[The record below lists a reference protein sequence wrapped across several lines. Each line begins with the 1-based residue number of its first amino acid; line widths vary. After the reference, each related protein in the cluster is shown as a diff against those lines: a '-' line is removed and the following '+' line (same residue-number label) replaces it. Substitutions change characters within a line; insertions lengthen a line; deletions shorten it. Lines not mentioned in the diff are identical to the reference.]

1 MAGERAILCVIHW
14 IESIRVTVHLL
25 LSLLR
30 FTVSKVSEPRRTS
43 DQWQALSSK
52 SSKVFLANPWIS
64 TLEDQFAR
72 DDYSDMDK
80 LALAVYFLGGKA
92 ESFVHQRE
100 EIKYFET
107 WDELKSSLIRM
118 FGERDDPERIRLQ
131 TERDIST
138 HNWLVS
144 LKIRNADAIQEMWM
158 PISSVSE
165 SQVESASVP
174 AKLLDEHRIIPQN
187 ESIQVLN
194 PNLESSLT
202 KED

>member
-1 MAGERAILCVIHW
+1 MRVDSLCKHW
-14 IESIRVTVHLL
+14 IESNTNYCSSSSTFPITFYCIKGIRAQSNLGSMAGVEFQV
-25 LSLLR
+25 
-30 FTVSKVSEPRRTS
+30 FEGVSCN
-43 DQWQALSSK
+43 LH
-52 SSKVFLANPWIS
+52 PWIS